1 MFLSLYIN
9 SELLNAINPMNTLQ
23 TIVSFP
29 DIKLQTRDAH
39 KLRGYFGQ
47 LFKEYSPLLHN
58 HYEDGTSRYRYP
70 LVQYKVIDEI
80 PVLVGFNE
88 GAELLVN
95 LFLKIKEINIEGN
108 IFPVLGKNISQTS
121 IDLSPNGKLNRYEF
135 KTLWMAL
142 NQKNYDI
149 YIKLKEQEKKSF
161 LDKTLQN
168 NILSFYKGLNYFTT
182 ERILANVNVVEKQT
196 RFKDQTMLAFSGDFV
211 TNAMLPDLAGIGK
224 AVSRGFGSIKKT

>member
-1 MFLSLYIN
+1 
-9 SELLNAINPMNTLQ
+9 MNTLQ
-23 TIVSFP
+23 TIVYFP
-29 DIKLQTRDAH
+29 DIRLQTRDAH

-47 LFKEYSPLLHN
+47 LFKEHSPILHN

-88 GAELLVN
+88 GAELLVS
-95 LFLKIKEINIEGN
+95 LFLKIKEINIEGT
-108 IFPVLGKNISQTS
+108 IYPVLGKNISQTS

-142 NQKNYDI
+142 NQKNYSI
-149 YIKLKEQEKKSF
+149 YTKLIEPERKLF

-168 NILSFYKGLNYFTT
+168 NILSFYKGLNYFTD
-182 ERILANVNVVEKQT
+182 ERILANVNVIEKLT
-196 RFKDQTMLAFSGDFV
+196 HFKDQKMLAFSGNFV
-211 TNAMLPDLAGIGK
+211 TNATLPDLAGIGK
-224 AVSRGFGSIKKT
+224 AVSRGFGSVMKI